1 MSKWKKALWALL
13 TLFFI
18 IILWSHEL
26 VIYGIRQLRGQLNI
40 ISNSVSVDELRI
52 DELTDSVTLAK
63 LEYIDE
69 VRRFAVDSLGLENT
83 DNYTTY
89 YDQNR
94 KPVMWVVTGSL
105 PYEFKEKT
113 WWFPFINTVSYK
125 GFFDESLALQEATDI
140 EGEGY
145 ESDIYSP
152 EAWSTLGFITDPV
165 LSNML
170 NRGPGKLAEL
180 IIHELAHATVY
191 LPSEVDLNENLA
203 TLAGEYGA
211 KRFLRYKYG
220 EQSKEYL
227 RYANRLKDDEVY
239 YRHMMRGYS
248 RLDSLYNTFNPK
260 DEVVYKAGKKYG
272 LIAEI
277 MLEINRLPL
286 SDLNRYRYDFE
297 KGKLPG
303 NPDFLAF
310 SRYRGGLERLD
321 SVLNFR
327 YQQNIGKMLR
337 EIQSKGKSA
346 AELNQPK

>member
-1 MSKWKKALWALL
+1 MAKWKKALWALL

-18 IILWSHEL
+18 IILWNHEL

-40 ISNSVSVDELRI
+40 ISNAVSIDELRHDGI
-52 DELTDSVTLAK
+52 TDSLTLAK
-63 LEYIDE
+63 LDYIDE

-89 YDQNR
+89 FEQNK

-125 GFFDESLALQEATDI
+125 GFFNEGLALQEAAKI
-140 EGEGY
+140 EMQGY

-152 EAWSTLGFITDPV
+152 EAWSTLGFFTDPV

-191 LPSEVDLNENLA
+191 LPSEVDLNENMA
-203 TLAGEYGA
+203 TLAGELGA
-211 KRFLRYKYG
+211 KRFLQYKYG
-220 EQSKEYL
+220 AASNEYV
-227 RYANRLKDDEVY
+227 RYANRLKDDEFY
-239 YRHMMRGYS
+239 YRHMMQGYS
-248 RLDSLYNTFNPK
+248 RLDSLYSTFKPNDK
-260 DEVVYKAGKKYG
+260 ATYKAEKKYR

-277 MLEINRLPL
+277 LLEINELPI
-286 SDLNRYRYDFE
+286 SDLNRYRYDFV

-303 NPDFLAF
+303 NPDFIAF
-310 SRYRGGLERLD
+310 SRYRGGLEKLD

-327 YQQNIGKMLR
+327 YQQDIGKMLR
-337 EIQSKGKSA
+337 EIQAKGLEA
-346 AELNQPK
+346 AELSQPK

>member
-1 MSKWKKALWALL
+1 MAKWKKAFLALI

-18 IILWSHEL
+18 IIVWNHEL

-40 ISNSVSVDELRI
+40 VTNAVSIEELRQNGR
-52 DELTDSVTLAK
+52 TDSLTLSK
-63 LEYIDE
+63 LAYIDE

-89 YDQNR
+89 FDQNK
-94 KPVMWVVTGSL
+94 KPIMWVVTGSL

-125 GFFDESLALQEATDI
+125 GFFSENLALQEATSI
-140 EGEGY
+140 EKEGY

-152 EAWSTLGFITDPV
+152 EAWSTLGFFTDPV

-203 TLAGEYGA
+203 TLAGEDGA
-211 KRFLRYKYG
+211 KRFLRNKYG
-220 EQSKEYL
+220 AGSIEYK

-239 YRHMMRGYS
+239 YQHMMKGYH
-248 RLDSLYNTFNPK
+248 RLDSLYSEFKPADKTS
-260 DEVVYKAGKKYG
+260 YKAEKKYR

-277 MLEINRLPL
+277 LLGINSLPI

-303 NPDFLAF
+303 NPDFISY
-310 SRYRGGLERLD
+310 SRYRGGLEKLD
-321 SVLNFR
+321 SVLKFR
-327 YQQNIGKMLR
+327 YQQDIGKMLR
-337 EIQSKGKSA
+337 EIQAKGKVA
-346 AELNQPK
+346 AELN

>member
-1 MSKWKKALWALL
+1 MAKWKKAFLALI

-18 IILWSHEL
+18 IIVWNHEL
-26 VIYGIRQLRGQLNI
+26 VIYGIRQLRGQLKIVTNA
-40 ISNSVSVDELRI
+40 VSIEELRQNGR
-52 DELTDSVTLAK
+52 TDSLTLSK
-63 LEYIDE
+63 LAYIDE

-89 YDQNR
+89 FDQNK
-94 KPVMWVVTGSL
+94 KPIMWVVTGSL

-125 GFFDESLALQEATDI
+125 GFFSENLALQEATSI
-140 EGEGY
+140 EKEGY

-152 EAWSTLGFITDPV
+152 EAWSTLGFFTDPV

-203 TLAGEYGA
+203 TLAGEDGA
-211 KRFLRYKYG
+211 KRFLLYKYG
-220 EQSKEYL
+220 AESTEYK
-227 RYANRLKDDEVY
+227 RYANRLRDDEVY
-239 YRHMMRGYS
+239 YRHMMLGYH
-248 RLDSLYNTFNPK
+248 RLDSLYSEFKPTDNTS
-260 DEVVYKAGKKYG
+260 YKAEKKYR

-277 MLEINRLPL
+277 LLGINSLPI

-303 NPDFLAF
+303 NPDFIAY
-310 SRYRGGLERLD
+310 SRYRGGLEKLD
-321 SVLNFR
+321 SVLKFR
-327 YQQNIGKMLR
+327 YQQDIGKMLR
-337 EIQSKGKSA
+337 EIQAKGKVA
-346 AELNQPK
+346 AELN

>member
-1 MSKWKKALWALL
+1 MPNWKKALSALL
-13 TLFFI
+13 AIFFLLI
-18 IILWSHEL
+18 AWNHEL
-26 VIYGIRQLRGQLNI
+26 LIYGFRQLRGQLHI
-40 ISNSVSVDELRI
+40 ITNSVSINELKHEGR
-52 DELTDSVTLAK
+52 TDSSTISK
-63 LEYIDE
+63 LVYIDE

-89 YDQNR
+89 FEQDK

-125 GFFDESLALQEATDI
+125 GFFDERLALQEAALI
-140 EGEGY
+140 EKEGY

-152 EAWSTLGFITDPV
+152 EAWSTLGFFSDPV

-203 TLAGEYGA
+203 TLAGELGA
-211 KRFLRYKYG
+211 KRFLQYKYG
-220 EQSKEYL
+220 AASTEYE
-227 RYANRLKDDEVY
+227 RYSNRLKDDEIY
-239 YRHMMRGYS
+239 YRHMMQGYS
-248 RLDSLYNTFNPK
+248 RLDSLYSTFKPNDNTA
-260 DEVVYKAGKKYG
+260 YKAEKKYS

-277 MLEINRLPL
+277 LLEINRLPI
-286 SDLNRYRYDFE
+286 SDLNRYRYDFN

-303 NPDFLAF
+303 NPDFIAF
-310 SRYRGGLERLD
+310 SRYRGGLEKLD

-327 YQQNIGKMLR
+327 YQQDIGKMLR
-337 EIQSKGKSA
+337 EIQANGLKA
-346 AELNQPK
+346 AELSQPK

>member
-13 TLFFI
+13 ALFFI
-18 IILWSHEL
+18 IILWNHEL

-40 ISNSVSVDELRI
+40 ISNAVSVDELKY
-52 DELTDSVTLAK
+52 DEQTDSVTLAK
-63 LEYIDE
+63 LAYIDE
-69 VRRFAVDSLGLENT
+69 VRRFAVDSLGLDNT

-89 YDQNR
+89 YNQNK

-125 GFFDESLALQEATDI
+125 GFFDERLALQEAANI
-140 EGEGY
+140 ESEGY

-152 EAWSTLGFITDPV
+152 EAWSTLGFFTDPV

-170 NRGPGKLAEL
+170 NRGHGKLAEL
-180 IIHELAHATVY
+180 IIHELAHATVF

-203 TLAGEYGA
+203 TLAGEFGA
-211 KRFLRYKYG
+211 MRFLQYKYG
-220 EQSKEYL
+220 AQSKEYL
-227 RYANRLKDDEVY
+227 RYANRLKDDQVY
-239 YRHMMRGYS
+239 YRHMMQGYA
-248 RLDSLYNTFNPK
+248 RLDSLYSSFKPN
-260 DEVVYKAGKKYG
+260 DEVAYKAGKKYA

-277 MLEINRLPL
+277 LLEINKLPL
-286 SDLNRYRYDFE
+286 NDLKRYRYDFE

-303 NPDFLAF
+303 NPDFIAF
-310 SRYRGGLERLD
+310 SRYRGGLEKLD
-321 SVLNFR
+321 SVLIFR

-337 EIQSKGKSA
+337 EIQSKGKIA
-346 AELNQPK
+346 AELNHPK